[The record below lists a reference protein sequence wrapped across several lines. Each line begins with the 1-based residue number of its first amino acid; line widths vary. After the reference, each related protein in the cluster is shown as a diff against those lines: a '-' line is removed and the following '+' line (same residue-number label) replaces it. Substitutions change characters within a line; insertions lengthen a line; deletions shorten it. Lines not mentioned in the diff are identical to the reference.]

1 MRTIEYTLTLAGIEP
16 ADVQAGGIQA
26 GGVQAGGV
34 QGDHNMTALV
44 FYVDQKLW
52 QDISDD
58 IPLDHNIRC
67 HVETADG
74 TGGAHASDLLELAMP
89 PSGTTVPDNTARM
102 ITYTI
107 PKEITLA
114 GGVAQFFLVI
124 SDVDNESLSSR
135 TLYSFPARVRFDA
148 SVAGTTSADN
158 YYGDVNGALDA
169 LLKAFPVGTEKI
181 KDNAV
186 TTDKLAT
193 GAVTADKL
201 GTAAVTSAKIAAGA
215 VTSDKLE
222 SGAVTTDKLGTGAV
236 TTNKIAARA
245 VTSSR
250 LDEGY
255 ISTDYTGDLNALH
268 TPGMYRIIPN
278 DTIEQH
284 RPDEVNAMSVLVMDT
299 GVTAGSSIYV
309 QLAVST
315 SGKDL
320 YIRASHGGT
329 GGTGWADWENIADI
343 ADGSITTAK
352 IADAAVTGDKIADG
366 TITSDKLS
374 GYPGTY
380 LANENIDGVTVPGLY
395 VTPTGV
401 LVFVYE
407 YDDPVE
413 GIAQI
418 KIDTECQV
426 YYRNK
431 TASMTIWAPWR
442 PYSIFD
448 NSVTTSKLA
457 DGAVTA
463 EKLDEDVQKSIPRF
477 GVCNTHQSTPD
488 KVVDLEGFTLYAGA
502 IVAVQFV
509 QGNYADGNLTLNIN
523 GTGAKPVY
531 LDDNAV
537 YSELPLNW
545 GAVVWFC
552 YDGGGYQ
559 VMVMPNATTDWAG
572 KVKLNN
578 TLTSTSDSEALTAAQ
593 GKALNDKM
601 VKYGTCSTVA
611 YTAAKTVTISGFS
624 LVSGALAVVKFTSGN
639 TASSPTLNINST
651 GARRIYRD
659 GDDSDSLDLA
669 SGEVVLL
676 AYDGTYYRVVDI
688 PDASTTRA
696 GKVQL
701 NNTLTSTSTTEAL
714 TAAQGKALKDMIDGI
729 SDGGGGGNSGLPFY
743 SQYNFNIDE
752 VTEDCIRVVG
762 GKTTG
767 TKPPCNNYALVT
779 TFTPLSPSG
788 WSDGGYMLQMA
799 QSDNGKLYTRYNY
812 STPPNWSAWQTGS
825 N

>member
-1 MRTIEYTLTLAGIEP
+1 MRTITYTLTLTGIEP

-44 FYVDQKLW
+44 FYVDQELW

-135 TLYSFPARVRFDA
+135 TLYSFPARIRFDA

-169 LLKAFPVGTEKI
+169 LLKALQEFRDAFPIGTEDI
-181 KDNAV
+181 QDAAV
-186 TTDKLAT
+186 TTAKLADSAVTAAKLGT

-201 GTAAVTSAKIAAGA
+201 GTSAVTSEKIASEA

-329 GGTGWADWENIADI
+329 GGAGWADWENIADI
-343 ADGSITTAK
+343 ADGSIT
-352 IADAAVTGDKIADG
+352 ADKLADSAVTAGKIADG
-366 TITSDKLS
+366 AVTRDKL
-374 GYPGTY
+374 GQDIFWNY
-380 LANENIDGVTVPGLY
+380 VTADFNTLTDYGLY
-395 VTPTGV
+395 VVHANGNAPSS
-401 LVFVYE
+401 
-407 YDDPVE
+407 D
-413 GIAQI
+413 
-418 KIDTECQV
+418 
-426 YYRNK
+426 
-431 TASMTIWAPWR
+431 ASTYALIVISDGNTVQLAIPNSSNPQLYMRYLAAGNWSEWKALGGEVADG
-442 PYSIFD
+442 SI
-448 NSVTTSKLA
+448 TTTKLA

-463 EKLDEDVQKSIPRF
+463 EKIQDGAVTVEKLAE
-477 GVCNTHQSTPD
+477 GV
-488 KVVDLEGFTLYAGA
+488 LAAAG
-502 IVAVQFV
+502 
-509 QGNYADGNLTLNIN
+509 GNLAVGRCDTAAATATKTVTIEGYTPAADTLVAIYFPNGNTAPAPKLSIN
-523 GTGAKPVY
+523 GEPPRNIYRGRNYTPSMNLAASEVVLFYCNGGAYMTVEIP
-531 LDDNAV
+531 D
-537 YSELPLNW
+537 
-545 GAVVWFC
+545 
-552 YDGGGYQ
+552 
-559 VMVMPNATTDWAG
+559 ATTSQAG

-578 TLTSTSDSEALTAAQ
+578 TLTSTSDS
-593 GKALNDKM
+593 
-601 VKYGTCSTVA
+601 
-611 YTAAKTVTISGFS
+611 
-624 LVSGALAVVKFTSGN
+624 
-639 TASSPTLNINST
+639 
-651 GARRIYRD
+651 
-659 GDDSDSLDLA
+659 
-669 SGEVVLL
+669 
-676 AYDGTYYRVVDI
+676 
-688 PDASTTRA
+688 
-696 GKVQL
+696 
-701 NNTLTSTSTTEAL
+701 EAL

-788 WSDGGYMLQMA
+788 YSDGGYMLQMA

-812 STPPNWSAWQTGS
+812 STPPNWSTWQTGS

>member
-1 MRTIEYTLTLAGIEP
+1 MRTITYTLTLTGIEP

-44 FYVDQKLW
+44 FYVDQELW

-201 GTAAVTSAKIAAGA
+201 GAAAVTSAKIVAGA

-222 SGAVTTDKLGTGAV
+222 SGAVTEAKIANGAVTRDKLGQDIFWNYV
-236 TTNKIAARA
+236 TADFNT
-245 VTSSR
+245 
-250 LDEGY
+250 L
-255 ISTDYTGDLNALH
+255 TDYGLYVVHANGNA
-268 TPGMYRIIPN
+268 P
-278 DTIEQH
+278 
-284 RPDEVNAMSVLVMDT
+284 
-299 GVTAGSSIYV
+299 SSDASTYALIVISDGNTV
-309 QLAVST
+309 QLAIPNNSNPQ
-315 SGKDL
+315 L
-320 YIRASHGGT
+320 YMRYLAAGNWSEWKALGG
-329 GGTGWADWENIADI
+329 EV

-352 IADAAVTGDKIADG
+352 LADGAVTSAKLDDDVIPAYLPNNKLLAGTGGRAIKALAYDIIDAGCTHYRMSGGESTVTLYTTDPFQFQRTYTLSFAARLVSGNPTGYLAASISTSAGDRNQWDGGMHSITLSSDWQVFTASNLQGPTSIAFITGIDDVQGGAFTFDIIDPQILDADG
-366 TITSDKLS
+366 ENVINLAALSSSSTLVTGPGGAGKIPSVAYVQEMLEEQEVPDGAIT
-374 GYPGTY
+374 
-380 LANENIDGVTVPGLY
+380 
-395 VTPTGV
+395 
-401 LVFVYE
+401 
-407 YDDPVE
+407 
-413 GIAQI
+413 
-418 KIDTECQV
+418 
-426 YYRNK
+426 
-431 TASMTIWAPWR
+431 TA
-442 PYSIFD
+442 
-448 NSVTTSKLA
+448 KLA

-463 EKLDEDVQKSIPRF
+463 EKLAQDVQSSIPRC

-488 KVVDLEGFTLYAGA
+488 KVVELEGFTLYTGA
-502 IVAVQFV
+502 VVAVRFV
-509 QGNYADGNLTLNIN
+509 QGNYADGSLTLNIN
-523 GTGAKPVY
+523 DTGAKPVY
-531 LDDNAV
+531 LDDNTV

-593 GKALNDKM
+593 GKAL
-601 VKYGTCSTVA
+601 
-611 YTAAKTVTISGFS
+611 
-624 LVSGALAVVKFTSGN
+624 
-639 TASSPTLNINST
+639 
-651 GARRIYRD
+651 
-659 GDDSDSLDLA
+659 
-669 SGEVVLL
+669 
-676 AYDGTYYRVVDI
+676 
-688 PDASTTRA
+688 
-696 GKVQL
+696 
-701 NNTLTSTSTTEAL
+701 
-714 TAAQGKALKDMIDGI
+714 KDMIDGI

-762 GKTTG
+762 GMTTG

>member
-1 MRTIEYTLTLAGIEP
+1 MKTIEYTLTLTGIEP
-16 ADVQAGGIQA
+16 ANVQAGGIQA

-44 FYVDQKLW
+44 FYVDQELW

-67 HVETADG
+67 HVEVADG
-74 TGGAHASDLLELAMP
+74 TGGAHASDLLELATP

-201 GTAAVTSAKIAAGA
+201 GTAAVTSAKIVAGA

-315 SGKDL
+315 SEKNL

-329 GGTGWADWENIADI
+329 GGAGWTDWENIADI
-343 ADGSITTAK
+343 ADGSIT
-352 IADAAVTGDKIADG
+352 ADKLADSAVTAGKIADG
-366 TITSDKLS
+366 AVTRDKL
-374 GYPGTY
+374 GQDIFWNY
-380 LANENIDGVTVPGLY
+380 VTADFNTLTDYGLY
-395 VTPTGV
+395 VV
-401 LVFVYE
+401 
-407 YDDPVE
+407 
-413 GIAQI
+413 
-418 KIDTECQV
+418 
-426 YYRNK
+426 R
-431 TASMTIWAPWR
+431 ASVNAPSSDASTYALIVISDGNTVQLAIPNSSNPQLYMRYLAAGNWSEWKALGGEVADG
-442 PYSIFD
+442 SI
-448 NSVTTSKLA
+448 TTTKLA

-463 EKLDEDVQKSIPRF
+463 EKIPFKSITSDRIKDLAI
-477 GVCNTHQSTPD
+477 TP
-488 KVVDLEGFTLYAGA
+488 LQIAPGA
-502 IVAVQFV
+502 VIDSKL
-509 QGNYADGNLTLNIN
+509 ADGAVTGEKIAP
-523 GTGAKPVY
+523 GAVTGAKIAGNTIDY
-531 LDDNAV
+531 TKLSNNAV
-537 YSELPLNW
+537 TVEKLAG
-545 GAVVWFC
+545 GAVTTEKIQ
-552 YDGGGYQ
+552 DGAVTVEKLAEGVLAAAGGNLA
-559 VMVMPNATTDWAG
+559 VGRCD
-572 KVKLNN
+572 
-578 TLTSTSDSEALTAAQ
+578 TAA
-593 GKALNDKM
+593 A
-601 VKYGTCSTVA
+601 
-611 YTAAKTVTISGFS
+611 TATKTVTIEGYTPAADT
-624 LVSGALAVVKFTSGN
+624 LVAIYFPNGN
-639 TASSPTLNINST
+639 TAPAPKLSIN
-651 GARRIYRD
+651 GEPPRNIYR
-659 GDDSDSLDLA
+659 GRNYTPSMNLA
-669 SGEVVLL
+669 ASEVVLFYCNGG
-676 AYDGTYYRVVDI
+676 AYMTVEI
-688 PDASTTRA
+688 PDATTSQA

-701 NNTLTSTSTTEAL
+701 NNTLTSTSTTQAL

-762 GKTTG
+762 GMTTG

>member
-1 MRTIEYTLTLAGIEP
+1 MRTITYTLTLTGIEP

-44 FYVDQKLW
+44 FYVDQELW

-169 LLKAFPVGTEKI
+169 LLKALQEFRDAFPIGTEDI
-181 KDNAV
+181 QDAAV
-186 TTDKLAT
+186 TTAKLADSAVTAAKLGT

-201 GTAAVTSAKIAAGA
+201 GTAAVTSAKIATGA

-222 SGAVTTDKLGTGAV
+222 SGAVTEAKIADGAV
-236 TTNKIAARA
+236 TRNK
-245 VTSSR
+245 
-250 LDEGY
+250 LKPGY
-255 ISTDYTGDLNALH
+255 ISSDYINDLNNLK
-268 TPGMYRIIPN
+268 TPGVYRIFPN
-278 DTIEQH
+278 DTVEQH
-284 RPDEVNAMSVLVMDT
+284 RPDGVNAMSVLVMDT
-299 GVTAGSSIYV
+299 GVTAGSNIYV
-309 QLAVST
+309 QLAVSVT
-315 SGKDL
+315 GRDL
-320 YIRASHGGT
+320 YIRASLGGT
-329 GGTGWADWENIADI
+329 GGAGWTDWENIADV

-352 IADAAVTGDKIADG
+352 LADSAVTAAKIADG
-366 TITSDKLS
+366 AVTRDKLGQDIFWNYVTADFNTLT
-374 GYPGTY
+374 GY
-380 LANENIDGVTVPGLY
+380 GLY
-395 VTPTGV
+395 VV
-401 LVFVYE
+401 LANGNAPSP
-407 YDDPVE
+407 D
-413 GIAQI
+413 
-418 KIDTECQV
+418 
-426 YYRNK
+426 
-431 TASMTIWAPWR
+431 ASTYALIVISDGNTVQLAIPNSSNPRLYMRYLAAGNWSEWKALGGEVADG
-442 PYSIFD
+442 SI
-448 NSVTTSKLA
+448 TTTKLA

-463 EKLDEDVQKSIPRF
+463 EKIQDGAVTVEKLAE
-477 GVCNTHQSTPD
+477 GV
-488 KVVDLEGFTLYAGA
+488 LAAAG
-502 IVAVQFV
+502 
-509 QGNYADGNLTLNIN
+509 GNL
-523 GTGAKPVY
+523 
-531 LDDNAV
+531 AV
-537 YSELPLNW
+537 
-545 GAVVWFC
+545 GRC
-552 YDGGGYQ
+552 D
-559 VMVMPNATTDWAG
+559 
-572 KVKLNN
+572 
-578 TLTSTSDSEALTAAQ
+578 TAA
-593 GKALNDKM
+593 A
-601 VKYGTCSTVA
+601 
-611 YTAAKTVTISGFS
+611 TATKTVTIEGYTPAADT
-624 LVSGALAVVKFTSGN
+624 LVAIYFPNGN
-639 TASSPTLNINST
+639 TAPAPKLSIN
-651 GARRIYRD
+651 GEPPRNIYR
-659 GDDSDSLDLA
+659 GRNYTPSMNLA
-669 SGEVVLL
+669 ASEVVLFYCNGG
-676 AYDGTYYRVVDI
+676 AYMTVEI
-688 PDASTTRA
+688 PDATTSQA

-701 NNTLTSTSTTEAL
+701 NNTLTSTSTTQAL

-779 TFTPLSPSG
+779 TFTPIGPSG
-788 WSDGGYMLQMA
+788 YSDGGYMLQMA
-799 QSDNGKLYTRYNY
+799 QSDNGKLYERHNY
-812 STPPNWSAWQTGS
+812 SSPPNWSTWQTGS

>member
-1 MRTIEYTLTLAGIEP
+1 MKTIEYTLTLTGIEP
-16 ADVQAGGIQA
+16 ANVQAGGIQA

-44 FYVDQKLW
+44 FYVDQELW

-67 HVETADG
+67 HVEVADG

-169 LLKAFPVGTEKI
+169 LLKALQEFRDAFPIGTEDIRDAAVTPAKLAAGAVTSNKLGAAAVTSEKI
-181 KDNAV
+181 ATGAVTHENLGQNAV
-186 TTDKLAT
+186 GIENIQDNSVSGEKLQGWPGTVISNYDMHQITAPGIYAIDT
-193 GAVTADKL
+193 GGVLLVQRLEDNSVMRIHLNGTEIHYDTAEDANNPQWSNWIGVDFPITNENIADGAVTADKL
-201 GTAAVTSAKIAAGA
+201 ADGAATTPKLADYAVTSEKLADGSIVTAKLADGAVTAEKIPFKSITSDRIKDLAITPLQIAPGAVIDSKLADGAVTGEKIAPGAVTGAKIAEGTIDYTKLSNSA
-215 VTSDKLE
+215 VTAEKLAG
-222 SGAVTTDKLGTGAV
+222 GAVTTG
-236 TTNKIAARA
+236 KIQ
-245 VTSSR
+245 
-250 LDEGY
+250 
-255 ISTDYTGDLNALH
+255 N
-268 TPGMYRIIPN
+268 
-278 DTIEQH
+278 
-284 RPDEVNAMSVLVMDT
+284 
-299 GVTAGSSIYV
+299 
-309 QLAVST
+309 
-315 SGKDL
+315 
-320 YIRASHGGT
+320 
-329 GGTGWADWENIADI
+329 
-343 ADGSITTAK
+343 
-352 IADAAVTGDKIADG
+352 
-366 TITSDKLS
+366 
-374 GYPGTY
+374 
-380 LANENIDGVTVPGLY
+380 
-395 VTPTGV
+395 
-401 LVFVYE
+401 
-407 YDDPVE
+407 
-413 GIAQI
+413 
-418 KIDTECQV
+418 
-426 YYRNK
+426 
-431 TASMTIWAPWR
+431 
-442 PYSIFD
+442 
-448 NSVTTSKLA
+448 
-457 DGAVTA
+457 GAVTA

-488 KVVDLEGFTLYAGA
+488 KVVDLEDFTLYTGA

-509 QGNYADGNLTLNIN
+509 QGNYANGNLTLNIN

-572 KVKLNN
+572 KVKLN
-578 TLTSTSDSEALTAAQ
+578 D
-593 GKALNDKM
+593 
-601 VKYGTCSTVA
+601 
-611 YTAAKTVTISGFS
+611 
-624 LVSGALAVVKFTSGN
+624 
-639 TASSPTLNINST
+639 
-651 GARRIYRD
+651 
-659 GDDSDSLDLA
+659 
-669 SGEVVLL
+669 
-676 AYDGTYYRVVDI
+676 
-688 PDASTTRA
+688 
-696 GKVQL
+696 
-701 NNTLTSTSTTEAL
+701 TLTSTSTTEAL
-714 TAAQGKALKDMIDGI
+714 TAAQGKALKDMID
-729 SDGGGGGNSGLPFY
+729 DLPGGGGSGGGLPFS

-762 GKTTG
+762 GTTTG

-779 TFTPLSPSG
+779 TFTPIGPSG

-799 QSDNGKLYTRYNY
+799 QSDNGKLYERHNY
-812 STPPNWSAWQTGS
+812 SSPPNWSTWQTGS